1 MLDKVLD
8 NIKEI
13 ISIEEYDNTKA
24 DADERLPDDI
34 TSKNFLILITCDII
48 LVSEKELSD
57 NEFQRL
63 KNTLAHMKN
72 MTLTITCIW

>member
-13 ISIEEYDNTKA
+13 IGIEEYDNTKA

-34 TSKNFLILITCDII
+34 TSKKFLILITCDII
-48 LVSEKELSD
+48 LASEKELSD

-72 MTLTITCIW
+72 MTLTITCI

>member
-72 MTLTITCIW
+72 MTLTITCI

>member
-13 ISIEEYDNTKA
+13 IGIEEYDNTKA

-72 MTLTITCIW
+72 MTLTITCI